1 MRHAIVNDVSM
12 RRRTLFLALAG
23 AACSRR
29 SRTTGTQPSTANELF
44 LDDPGD
50 RRAFAEWF
58 TFLAEAMY
66 ARETSALPK
75 AVSDCAG
82 LLRFCFTEALRRH
95 DIPWAR
101 TLALPFLPAAGRVRR
116 FEYPRT
122 TPHGPRLFRTAESA
136 ADWAEFAD
144 AQTLMRHNAHRRTRD
159 IQQAEPGDL
168 LFYEQ
173 LGARSPYH
181 CMAFLG
187 PSRLEEDRG
196 PFVVYHTG
204 PSHAAGAAPEPGE
217 VRRPTLE
224 QLLAHPSPEW
234 RPLEGNPNFLG
245 VYRWNLLEEA
255 T

>member
-1 MRHAIVNDVSM
+1 M
-12 RRRTLFLALAG
+12 RRRNLLFALAG
-23 AACSRR
+23 AACGRKSAAPPAQ
-29 SRTTGTQPSTANELF
+29 SSPATELF
-44 LDDPGD
+44 LSDPGD
-50 RRAFAEWF
+50 RRAFTAWF
-58 TFLAEAMY
+58 TFLAEAMF
-66 ARETSALPK
+66 ARETAALPK
-75 AVSDCAG
+75 AVNDCAA
-82 LLRFCFTEALRRH
+82 LLRFCLAESLRRH

-101 TLALPFLPAAGRVRR
+101 ALGLPFLPAAGRVQR

-122 TPHGPRLFRTAESA
+122 TPHGPRLFRTSA
-136 ADWAEFAD
+136 PNGWAEFAD
-144 AQTLMRHNAHRRTRD
+144 AQTLMRHNAHPRTRD

-181 CMAFLG
+181 CMVFLG
-187 PSRLEEDRG
+187 PSRLEEDAG

-204 PSHAAGAAPEPGE
+204 PSDEANTTPEPGE
-217 VRRPTLE
+217 VRRPSVE

-245 VYRWNLLEEA
+245 VFRWNLLEEA

>member
-1 MRHAIVNDVSM
+1 M
-12 RRRTLFLALAG
+12 RRRHLILALAG
-23 AACSRR
+23 AACGHRSEHTR
-29 SRTTGTQPSTANELF
+29 SRQSAAGELF

-50 RRAFAEWF
+50 RRAFTSWF
-58 TFLAEAMY
+58 TFIAEAMY
-66 ARETSALPK
+66 ARDTHALPK

-82 LLRFCFTEALRRH
+82 LLRFCFAESLRRH

-101 TLALPFLPAAGRVRR
+101 SLALPFLPAAGRVQR

-122 TPHGPRLFRTAESA
+122 TPHGPRLFRTSQS
-136 ADWAEFAD
+136 DSSWAEFAD
-144 AQTLMRHNAHRRTRD
+144 AQTLMRHNAHLRTRD
-159 IQQAEPGDL
+159 IQQAQPGDL

-204 PSHAAGAAPEPGE
+204 PSHPAGSAPEPGE
-217 VRRPTLE
+217 VRRPSLE